1 MPEFQPDIL
10 YVYIICIVIVYCL
23 YIVFLVLYYTKVKN
37 MEKTIITIRID
48 EKLKN
53 DAQDLFDDIGLS
65 MSAAINIFLKQCVK
79 DGKIPFELAA
89 KPKTSNAGRKIKPLH
104 S

>member
-1 MPEFQPDIL
+1 MG
-10 YVYIICIVIVYCL
+10 
-23 YIVFLVLYYTKVKN
+23 
-37 MEKTIITIRID
+37 KTIITVRID
-48 EKLKN
+48 EKLKD
-53 DAQDLFDDIGLS
+53 DAQYLFDDIGIS

-89 KPKTSNAGRKIKPLH
+89 KPKVSNAGRKIKPLH